1 MNPVSFELDNEK
13 YQLIPHTGFEAIN
26 LYRKVNGAVGNMV
39 NALPKGG
46 VDGASSFAAIA
57 AAFEGYGDDEFR
69 ILVETTLKNVTVV
82 TPGKKNVS
90 LSDMDAIAAHFDGRL
105 GGMYSLL
112 FEVWDREKML
122 PFELA
127 PATGPNGNGTTG
139 TPTSGDSQTKTT
151 QTANGSE
158 K

>member
-1 MNPVSFELDNEK
+1 MNPVSFELENEK

-39 NALPKGG
+39 NALPKVG

-90 LSDMDAIAAHFDGRL
+90 LSDMDAIASHFGFTSAHKEPL
-105 GGMYSLL
+105 
-112 FEVWDREKML
+112 
-122 PFELA
+122 
-127 PATGPNGNGTTG
+127 
-139 TPTSGDSQTKTT
+139 
-151 QTANGSE
+151 
-158 K
+158 